1 MIAMRSL
8 PHIAIALLAC
18 VAPSGAAHAEGLQ
31 VAPVSVTIP
40 ERSGVVWLNNGS
52 ERALRAQVRVFRWH
66 QDSGEDE
73 LVETED
79 LVASPPFVEIA
90 PGGEQVIRLV
100 RFGTGAD
107 GEACERSYRII
118 VDELPPAESD
128 AAAGLQY
135 VLRYSVPVYLTNPA
149 CDETQQPA
157 LSWNIQTDGD
167 AAWLNVVNLGQTR
180 AQLANVH
187 FVAPDGQRTAIA
199 GGLLGYVLPGAERRF
214 ALTQSAALFGEG
226 GQIEVQLNGSQTR
239 QPVSLAPPGQ

>member
-1 MIAMRSL
+1 MIVMRSL
-8 PHIAIALLAC
+8 PHIAITLLAC
-18 VAPSGAAHAEGLQ
+18 VAPTGAAHAEGLQ

-52 ERALRAQVRVFRWH
+52 DKALRAQVRVFRWH
-66 QDSGEDE
+66 QDNGEDE

-90 PGGEQVIRLV
+90 PDGQQVIRLV
-100 RFGTGAD
+100 RFGNAATQA
-107 GEACERSYRII
+107 ECERSYRII
-118 VDELPPAESD
+118 VDELPPADSTE
-128 AAAGLQY
+128 ATGLQY

-149 CDETQQPA
+149 CDATQEPV
-157 LSWNIQTDGD
+157 LSWNIVANGD
-167 AAWLNVVNLGQTR
+167 AAWLDVVNLGQTR

-187 FVAPDGQRTAIA
+187 FVAQDGRRTAIA
-199 GGLLGYVLPGAERRF
+199 GGLLGYVLPGAQRRF
-214 ALTQSAALFGEG
+214 ALTQSAAALGSG